1 MFDGVPM
8 SHKFSLAFLTVKDI
22 SPIDMVKIAADTG
35 YDCVGLRLLPA
46 GTDGPYSLSND
57 RSEQRNVLS
66 ALNDTG
72 IQVADAEVVRIG
84 KSFNLEALMPFLE
97 VCSYLGAKHVLV
109 VGDDLNRARLIDNYG
124 IFLEHAAQYGLT
136 GDLEFMPWTAVKT
149 STDCLEILRA
159 VNKSNAGLLVD
170 ALHWER
176 SDRSIHSL
184 TQIPDYL
191 VNYIQLCDAPRLE
204 SPTTEQLIHAARS
217 DRLVPGSGDIDLVGM
232 LSALPQ
238 GKVYSI
244 EVPRDA
250 ESPRLSP
257 RERAEEALRSA
268 KSVVA
273 RLDSSRQVG

>member
-1 MFDGVPM
+1 M

-109 VGDDLNRARLIDNYG
+109 VGDDLNRVRLIDNYG

-159 VNKSNAGLLVD
+159 INKSNAGLLVD

-273 RLDSSRQVG
+273 HLDSSRQVG

>member
-1 MFDGVPM
+1 MFNGVHM

-159 VNKSNAGLLVD
+159 VNKRNAGLLVD
-170 ALHWER
+170 ALHWDR

-184 TQIPDYL
+184 TQIPEYL

-204 SPTTEQLIHAARS
+204 SPTTGQLIHAARS
-217 DRLVPGSGDIDLVGM
+217 ERLVPGSGDIDLVGM

-238 GKVYSI
+238 GRLYSV

-250 ESPRLSP
+250 ELTRLTP
-257 RERAEEALRSA
+257 RERAKEALRSA

-273 RLDSSRQVG
+273 RLDLSR

>member
-1 MFDGVPM
+1 MLY
-8 SHKFSLAFLTVKDI
+8 KFSLAFLTVKDT
-22 SPIDMVKIAADTG
+22 SPIDMVQIAADTG

-46 GTDGPYSLSND
+46 GNDGPYSLLND

-66 ALNDTG
+66 ALNSTG

-84 KSFNLEALMPFLE
+84 ESFDLEAFLPFLE
-97 VCSYLGAKHVLV
+97 VCCFLGAKHVLV

-149 STDCLEILRA
+149 STDCLQIVRA
-159 VNKSNAGLLVD
+159 VNKSNSGILVD
-170 ALHWER
+170 ALHWDR
-176 SDRSIHSL
+176 SDRDSEAL
-184 TQIPDYL
+184 KQIPESL
-191 VNYIQLCDAPRLE
+191 VNYIQLCDAPRLTN
-204 SPTTEQLIHAARS
+204 PTVNQLIHAARS

-232 LSALPQ
+232 LRSLPQ

-244 EVPRDA
+244 EVPRDS
-250 ESPRLSP
+250 ESSRLSP
-257 RERAEEALRSA
+257 RDLAEEALRSA

-273 RLDSSRQVG
+273 RMGS

>member
-1 MFDGVPM
+1 M

-184 TQIPDYL
+184 TQIPYYL

>member
-1 MFDGVPM
+1 M

-109 VGDDLNRARLIDNYG
+109 VGDDLNRVRLIDNYG

-273 RLDSSRQVG
+273 RLDSLRQVG

>member
-1 MFDGVPM
+1 MFNGVHM

-159 VNKSNAGLLVD
+159 VNKRNAGLLVD
-170 ALHWER
+170 ALHWDR

-184 TQIPDYL
+184 TQIPEYL

-204 SPTTEQLIHAARS
+204 SPTTGQLIHAARS
-217 DRLVPGSGDIDLVGM
+217 ERLVPGSGDIDLVGM

-238 GKVYSI
+238 GRLYSV

-250 ESPRLSP
+250 ELTRLTP
-257 RERAEEALRSA
+257 RERAKEALRSA

-273 RLDSSRQVG
+273 RLDSSR

>member
-22 SPIDMVKIAADTG
+22 SPIDMEKIAADTG

-46 GTDGPYSLSND
+46 GADGPYSLSND

-124 IFLEHAAQYGLT
+124 IFLEHATQYGLT

-149 STDCLEILRA
+149 STDCLEIMRA
-159 VNKSNAGLLVD
+159 VNKSNSGILVD
-170 ALHWER
+170 ALHWDR
-176 SDRSIHSL
+176 SDRNNEAL
-184 TQIPDYL
+184 KQIPESL
-191 VNYIQLCDAPRLE
+191 VNYIQLCDAPRLIN
-204 SPTTEQLIHAARS
+204 PTTEQLIHTARS
-217 DRLVPGSGDIDLVGM
+217 ERLVPGSGEIDLIGM
-232 LSALPQ
+232 ISSLPS
-238 GKVYSI
+238 GKVYSV
-244 EVPRDA
+244 EVPRDNDSLEKTA
-250 ESPRLSP
+250 QV
-257 RERAEEALRSA
+257 RAEEALCAA
-268 KSVVA
+268 KFVVEKE
-273 RLDSSRQVG
+273 SS

>member
-1 MFDGVPM
+1 M

-159 VNKSNAGLLVD
+159 VNKRNAGLLVD
-170 ALHWER
+170 ALHWDR

-184 TQIPDYL
+184 TQIPEYL

-204 SPTTEQLIHAARS
+204 SPTTGQLIHAARS
-217 DRLVPGSGDIDLVGM
+217 ERLVPGSGDIDLVGM

-238 GKVYSI
+238 GRLYSV

-250 ESPRLSP
+250 ELTRLTP
-257 RERAEEALRSA
+257 RERAKEALRSA

-273 RLDSSRQVG
+273 RLDSSR

>member
-1 MFDGVPM
+1 M

-57 RSEQRNVLS
+57 RSEQRSVLS

>member
-1 MFDGVPM
+1 MFNGVHM

-159 VNKSNAGLLVD
+159 VNKRNAGLLVD
-170 ALHWER
+170 ALHWDR

-184 TQIPDYL
+184 TQIPEYL

-204 SPTTEQLIHAARS
+204 SPTTGQLIHAARS
-217 DRLVPGSGDIDLVGM
+217 ERLVPGSGDIDLVGM

-238 GKVYSI
+238 GRLYSV

-250 ESPRLSP
+250 ELTRLTP
-257 RERAEEALRSA
+257 RERAKEALKSA

-273 RLDSSRQVG
+273 RLDSSR